1 MPERRKFTR
10 FDIPLSLNMKLV
22 GAAKDNQPI
31 KAQTRNVSLDGL
43 LIEAQVF
50 LENDTLLIHKGERPV
65 KLDPYLVLNEKLV
78 ELDIKTPPLAHII
91 RATGRV
97 MWYDLCARGS
107 SYYFRAGIALEK
119 LGVQDAEKWT
129 AFVTTVSAAHD

>member
-10 FDIPLSLNMKLV
+10 FDVPLSLNMKLL
-22 GAAKDNQPI
+22 GTGKDTHPI
-31 KAQTRNVSLDGL
+31 KGQTRNVSLDGL

-50 LENDTLLIHKGERPV
+50 LENDTLLVHKGEQPV
-65 KLDPYLVLNEKLV
+65 KLDPFLVLNEKLV

-119 LGVQDAEKWT
+119 LAVQDAERWT
-129 AFVTTVSAAHD
+129 TFVTNISAAQD